1 MLLVV
6 FLFLRLPSVLSSF
19 ISHSTHAPSLCV
31 PGLHWC
37 YMSLDHTRQSHR
49 PLWIFSRSE
58 LRALHCVS
66 LDYLVGSLPLPI
78 ADVSTPLVEKWRL
91 RRGEGKWVGAGLQFV
106 EGRGKGEGCTALARP
121 GLPSP
126 HVLC

>member
-1 MLLVV
+1 M
-6 FLFLRLPSVLSSF
+6 
-19 ISHSTHAPSLCV
+19 
-31 PGLHWC
+31 
-37 YMSLDHTRQSHR
+37 
-49 PLWIFSRSE
+49 
-58 LRALHCVS
+58 S